1 MFNHSGL
8 QCRLPPPCNSYS
20 VLWLIFRMTPSR
32 TLLQILIGLGWRGS
46 TCSKKKTCYDFNT
59 PLDCELYFGD
69 MQVTGQP
76 LGFQSGLKES
86 ATKKMDFLLFLCIFE
101 VLVAQSCPTLCD
113 PMDCR
118 LFCPWNSPKNT
129 RVGCHSL
136 LQGIFL
142 TQGSNPGLLHCRQI
156 LHPWATR
163 EAPCFFMCIS
173 FPEGLEWVCRDT
185 STHPHTN

>member
-1 MFNHSGL
+1 
-8 QCRLPPPCNSYS
+8 
-20 VLWLIFRMTPSR
+20 MTPSR
-32 TLLQILIGLGWRGS
+32 TRLQILIGVGWRGS

-76 LGFQSGLKES
+76 LGFESGLKES

-129 RVGCHSL
+129 RMDCHSL
-136 LQGIFL
+136 LQGIIL
-142 TQGSNPGLLHCRQI
+142 TRDRTLVSYTAGRFFTPEPPGKPLVSLCAFHSQK
-156 LHPWATR
+156 
-163 EAPCFFMCIS
+163 
-173 FPEGLEWVCRDT
+173 D
-185 STHPHTN
+185 